1 MPKLSYLAKLPTGQ
15 TNMVEPHVIEL
26 IISVNN
32 IVDIGT
38 IYVLSD
44 INKFKWNK
52 RFMCIQQKQQILLKE
67 NQVWSVV

>member
-1 MPKLSYLAKLPTGQ
+1 
-15 TNMVEPHVIEL
+15 MVEPHIKEL
-26 IISVNN
+26 IISANST
-32 IVDIGT
+32 VDIGT
-38 IYVLSD
+38 INVLSD

>member
-1 MPKLSYLAKLPTGQ
+1 MPKLSYLAKLPTRQ
-15 TNMVEPHVIEL
+15 THMVQPHVIEL

-32 IVDIGT
+32 TIDIGT

-52 RFMCIQQKQQILLKE
+52 RFVYTAKATDTTDREPSDSM
-67 NQVWSVV
+67 NS